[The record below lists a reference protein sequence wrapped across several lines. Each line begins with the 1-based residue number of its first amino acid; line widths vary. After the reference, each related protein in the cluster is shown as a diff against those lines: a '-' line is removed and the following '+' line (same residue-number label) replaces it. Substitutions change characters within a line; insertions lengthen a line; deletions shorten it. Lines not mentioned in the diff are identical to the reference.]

1 MVRRPEFVMQSST
14 TSGFTTLEM
23 LTVVV
28 VFGILA
34 AITGPKFYDSYAATT
49 THTAA
54 DRLARAA
61 ELARASAVRFGRDAQ
76 LRVDTTTKQ
85 FWVQVDTTVNL
96 TGVMDTIGPIQNF
109 SSSRVG
115 LSLAVNGTPASSAVL
130 CFDTGGLRST
140 RSPCDPGAAAAVFAM
155 ASHVDTVQFTSLGK
169 VLR

>member
-1 MVRRPEFVMQSST
+1 MRRST
-14 TSGFTTLEM
+14 RRGFTTLEM

-34 AITGPKFYDSYAATT
+34 AIAGPKFYASYAATT

-54 DRLARAA
+54 DRLARAS

-76 LRVDTTTKQ
+76 LRVNTTTKQ

-96 TGVMDTIGPIQNF
+96 TGVMDTIGPVQSF
-109 SSSRVG
+109 SESRVG
-115 LSLAVNGTPASSAVL
+115 LSLALDGVAASSAVL

-140 RSPCDPGAAAAVFAM
+140 RSPCDSGAAAIAFDL

>member
-1 MVRRPEFVMQSST
+1 MQSPS

-23 LTVVV
+23 LTVMV

-34 AITGPKFYDSYAATT
+34 AITGPKFYASYAAAT

-54 DRLARAA
+54 DRLGRAA

-76 LRVDTTTKQ
+76 LRVNTTTKR

-96 TGVMDTIGPIQNF
+96 TGVMDTIGPVQNF
-109 SSSRVG
+109 SDSRVG
-115 LSLAVNGTPASSAVL
+115 LSLALDGVAASSAVL

-140 RSPCDPGAAAAVFAM
+140 RSPCDSGAAAVAFDL